1 MLFTVCRI
9 PLTVYP
15 VSEHIGLP
23 QSKAKLS
30 KNGHYSDIIVKYSM
44 WYYCK
49 MTVHNIVEEKNFR
62 HFSSHVKYHMTCRP
76 CHLEISL

>member
-1 MLFTVCRI
+1 MNLSDVTLDVFTVCHI
-9 PLTVYP
+9 PVTVYP

-49 MTVHNIVEEKNFR
+49 MTVHNIVEEKNDIFLPMLN
-62 HFSSHVKYHMTCRP
+62 VT
-76 CHLEISL
+76 